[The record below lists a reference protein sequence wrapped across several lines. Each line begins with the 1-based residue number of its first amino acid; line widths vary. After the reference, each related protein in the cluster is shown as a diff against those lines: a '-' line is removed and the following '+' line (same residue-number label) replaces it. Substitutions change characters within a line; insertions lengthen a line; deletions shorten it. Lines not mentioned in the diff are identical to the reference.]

1 MNLNVTTFYELFT
14 SFFTNSQSWNNSKFD
29 FFSTNNNGVLF
40 VYLMLLFPTNQFVK
54 IQNFGIGNSWN
65 HEVNYTFFM
74 KMIHCAAYYCSKV
87 ESRDYSHSCEEK
99 LEKSCQITTWDVIP
113 AKITK
118 WMIFV
123 IWNSWNHGVNHTF
136 LEKQHSSM
144 YCFKVE
150 FYRKNLKNPVKSLKV
165 S

>member
-1 MNLNVTTFYELFT
+1 M
-14 SFFTNSQSWNNSKFD
+14 
-29 FFSTNNNGVLF
+29 
-40 VYLMLLFPTNQFVK
+40 LFPTNQFVK

-65 HEVNYTFFM
+65 HEVNYAFLK

-87 ESRDYSHSCEEK
+87 ESRDYNHSCEEK

-118 WMIFV
+118 WMPFFKFEIRETMAWTILSRILEEKITICKTDKTTDFFLNFSV
-123 IWNSWNHGVNHTF
+123 IWNSWNHVMNHTF
-136 LEKQHSSM
+136 LENNSLCSVM

-150 FYRKNLKNPVKSLKV
+150 
-165 S
+165 

>member
-1 MNLNVTTFYELFT
+1 MNVTTFFELFT
-14 SFFTNSQSWNNSKFD
+14 SFFTNSQSWNNSKLD
-29 FFSTNNNGVLF
+29 FFNQQQRFLF
-40 VYLMLLFPTNQFVK
+40 VVAFSDKPIWLVRQFVK

-65 HEVNYTFFM
+65 HEVNYTFLM

-150 FYRKNLKNPVKSLKV
+150 FYRTNLKNPVKSLKV

>member
-1 MNLNVTTFYELFT
+1 MSCSSHFSQILNPEIIQ
-14 SFFTNSQSWNNSKFD
+14 NSI

-65 HEVNYTFFM
+65 HEVNNTFLM

-150 FYRKNLKNPVKSLKV
+150 FYRTNLKNPVKSLKV